1 MSNYRRLHI
10 PGGTYFFTV
19 NLAVRGDDLLVRA
32 YRRPSGGLWGRV
44 WPGCLCG
51 RGPSW
56 FCPDHLHAV
65 WTLPEGDSDFPTRWK
80 RIKRGF
86 TVRVGDVRN
95 RSASKRA
102 KGEAGIWQ
110 RRYWERFVRDETEL
124 SAALRYVWT
133 NPVKHGFVTRPVDW
147 PYSSLHREVRAGNVS
162 GWGV

>member
-19 NLAVRGDDLLVRA
+19 NLAVRGDDLLVRHIADLRAA
-32 YRRPSGGLWGRV
+32 YGEGLAGMPVRTRAIV
-44 WPGCLCG
+44 VL
-51 RGPSW
+51 
-56 FCPDHLHAV
+56 PDHLHAV